1 VRQILVIASLLVPLA
16 GFAAEDIQQVEGLVV
31 DSVLVY
37 GSVEAEISQG
47 EPTML
52 LIRGSESE
60 LEPPPFFVTGST
72 LVLGRSKLRDW
83 SDAEYDDV
91 KFKLI
96 LPELQSLALSG
107 SGQVYLQPF
116 TVEDLSLSLDGSGE
130 IRVFAIKG
138 QSVNLTATGSGD
150 ILLAEVDVQ
159 SLEIVRAGSGDIGLG
174 ELTVEWVT
182 ASISG
187 SGDISAE
194 KPASA
199 VKLNMN
205 VIGSGDMNFGK
216 IDANDVEVNIMGSG
230 TARVGASSTMEA
242 NIVGS
247 GDIYYRGN
255 PDIDQSIL
263 GSGDL
268 HQQD

>member
-1 VRQILVIASLLVPLA
+1 MRRILVIASLLLPMACLA
-16 GFAAEDIQQVEGLVV
+16 GDNTQRVEGLVV
-31 DSVLVY
+31 DSVLIY
-37 GSVEAEISQG
+37 GSVEAQISQG

-52 LIRGSESE
+52 LLRGNSSK
-60 LEPPPFFVTGST
+60 LDPPPFFVTGST
-72 LVLGRSKLRDW
+72 LVLGRSKLRDL
-83 SDAEYDDV
+83 DDRGYEHV
-91 KFKLI
+91 KFKLTV
-96 LPELQSLALSG
+96 PELQSLAVSG
-107 SGQVYLQPF
+107 SGQVYVNPF

-130 IRVFAIKG
+130 IKVFAVKG
-138 QSVNLTATGSGD
+138 QSVSLTATGSGD
-150 ILLAEVDVQ
+150 ILLAELDVQ
-159 SLEIVRAGSGDIGLG
+159 SLEIVRAGSGNIELG
-174 ELTVEWVT
+174 ELVVEWVT

-199 VKLNMN
+199 VKVNMN
-205 VIGSGDMNFGK
+205 VVGSGDMNFGK
-216 IDANDVEVNIMGSG
+216 IDASEVEVNIMGSG
-230 TARVGASSTMEA
+230 TARVGASSAMEA

-263 GSGDL
+263 GSGTL